1 MNLPILLALLPL
13 LESYQS
19 LRRATMRLLIC
30 SNQEQKICAILV
42 DSLLETSLLSF
53 HSLLRYHK

>member
-1 MNLPILLALLPL
+1 MNLPILLAPL

-30 SNQEQKICAILV
+30 SNQEQRICAILV
-42 DSLLETSLLSF
+42 DSLLETSSPDQE
-53 HSLLRYHK
+53 RG